1 MTRKYTSWP
10 ISLDVLELIADNS
23 AQRDTGGNKW
33 GPYVEREE
41 LKIYSLP
48 SGRVVVLHQD
58 MSGIY
63 DDSTEI
69 TPRIIVAG
77 EPKRPARYLGLREMI
92 KYIMPKEQA
101 KIRTELLEL
110 LSNQGKVAEDIQ
122 FWNP

>member
-1 MTRKYTSWP
+1 MTRKYTPWP

-23 AQRDTGGNKW
+23 AQRDTGVNKW

-58 MSGIY
+58 MSGMHG
-63 DDSTEI
+63 DPTEI
-69 TPRIIVAG
+69 TPRTIVCG
-77 EPKRPARYLGLREMI
+77 EPKRPARYLGLKEMVR
-92 KYIMPKEQA
+92 YIRPKEQA

-110 LSNQGKVAEDIQ
+110 LSNQGKVAKDIQ